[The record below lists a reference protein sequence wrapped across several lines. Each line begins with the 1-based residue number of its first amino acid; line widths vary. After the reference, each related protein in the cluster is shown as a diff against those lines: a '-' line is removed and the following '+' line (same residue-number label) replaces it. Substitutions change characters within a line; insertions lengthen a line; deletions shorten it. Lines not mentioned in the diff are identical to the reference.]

1 MVQRIFGAAEVS
13 AHELFLRVHFARPQC
28 RCTGTGEAIPVPDSS
43 ARALIAAQSFHWMS
57 SATTLREVHRVLV
70 PGSLFVIV
78 WNTRDY
84 TVPWVR

>member
-1 MVQRIFGAAEVS
+1 M
-13 AHELFLRVHFARPQC
+13 
-28 RCTGTGEAIPVPDSS
+28 PDSS

-57 SATTLREVHRVLV
+57 SPATLRQVHRVLV
-70 PGSLFVIV
+70 PGSLFALV